1 MNDIE
6 KGADYIKKR
15 SENNLNCLELLK
27 DRFNLE
33 SEKEEKFTRFYEFN
47 IKFATL
53 VKELNTENTRLK
65 NTLTQ
70 FFLEHPELKSKFT
83 AIYKKQ

>member
-1 MNDIE
+1 MSDIE

-15 SENNLNCLELLK
+15 SENNLKSLEMLK
-27 DRFNLE
+27 ERFNLE
-33 SEKEEKFTRFYEFN
+33 SEKEEKFTNFYNFN

-53 VKELNTENTRLK
+53 VKDLNTENTKLK

-70 FFLEHPELKSKFT
+70 FFLEYPELRQQFN
-83 AIYKKQ
+83 ILYKKQ

>member
-1 MNDIE
+1 MSDIE

-15 SENNLNCLELLK
+15 SENNLKSLEMLK
-27 DRFNLE
+27 ERFNLE
-33 SEKEEKFTRFYEFN
+33 SEKEEKFTNFYNFN

-53 VKELNTENTRLK
+53 VKDLNAENTKLK

-70 FFLEHPELKSKFT
+70 FFLEYPELRQQFN
-83 AIYKKQ
+83 ILYKKQ